1 MLIADMIVV
10 DNKNAQYPK
19 NIDHRT
25 IVVTD
30 AIGTVVNFDSSR
42 AALYFWL
49 CIIVFN
55 NC

>member
-10 DNKNAQYPK
+10 DNKKCSVSQK

-25 IVVTD
+25 MIVTD

-42 AALYFWL
+42 AAL
-49 CIIVFN
+49 
-55 NC
+55 